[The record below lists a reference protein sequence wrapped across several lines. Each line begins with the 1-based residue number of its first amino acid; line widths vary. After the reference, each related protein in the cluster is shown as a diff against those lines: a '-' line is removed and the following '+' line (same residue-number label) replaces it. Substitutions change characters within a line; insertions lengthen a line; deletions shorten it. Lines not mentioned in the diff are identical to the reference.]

1 MPKLNAIYNANVYID
16 GNNLLGKAAEITAPE
31 IEFTMDEVTGLGLFG
46 TIKLPSGM
54 EALEAEMTWNSFYPE
69 VAARSRNPFK
79 SAQLMIRSNLQT
91 FDAAGLEKEVP
102 MVTTMTGTFGK
113 DALGGFKPKEKA
125 EFSSTFQVNEVR
137 QVADGRELFYYN
149 AFTNT
154 LRVNGQDVL
163 SQMRKNIGA

>member
-91 FDAAGLEKEVP
+91 FDAAGLEKEVS

-154 LRVNGQDVL
+154 LRVDGQDVL

>member
-125 EFSSTFQVNEVR
+125 EFASTFQVNEVR

-154 LRVNGQDVL
+154 LRVDGQDVL

>member
-31 IEFTMDEVTGLGLFG
+31 VEFSMDEMTGLGLFG
-46 TIKLPSGM
+46 TIKLPTGM

-154 LRVNGQDVL
+154 LRVDGQDVL

>member
-91 FDAAGLEKEVP
+91 FDAAGLDKEVA

-113 DALGGFKPKEKA
+113 DSLGGFKPKEKA

-154 LRVNGQDVL
+154 LRVDGQDVL

>member
-69 VAARSRNPFK
+69 VAARSRNPVK
-79 SAQLMIRSNLQT
+79 SAQLMSRSNLQT

-113 DALGGFKPKEKA
+113 DSLGGFKPKEKA

-149 AFTNT
+149 AFTTT
-154 LRVNGQDVL
+154 LRVDGQDVL
-163 SQMRKNIGA
+163 SQLRKNIGA

>member
-54 EALEAEMTWNSFYPE
+54 EALEAEVTWNSFYPE

-113 DALGGFKPKEKA
+113 DALGAFKPKEKA

-149 AFTNT
+149 AFTNAM
-154 LRVNGQDVL
+154 RVDGQDVL

>member
-113 DALGGFKPKEKA
+113 DSLGGFKPKEKA

-137 QVADGRELFYYN
+137 HVADGRELFYYN

-154 LRVNGQDVL
+154 LRVDGQDVL

>member
-16 GNNLLGKAAEITAPE
+16 GNNLLGKAAEITAAE

-113 DALGGFKPKEKA
+113 DSLGGFKPKEKA

-154 LRVNGQDVL
+154 LRVDGQDVL

>member
-154 LRVNGQDVL
+154 LRVDGQDVL

>member
-91 FDAAGLEKEVP
+91 FDAAGLEEEVP
-102 MVTTMTGTFGK
+102 RVTTMTGTFGK
-113 DALGGFKPKEKA
+113 DSLGGFKPKEKA

-154 LRVNGQDVL
+154 LRVDGQDVL

>member
-54 EALEAEMTWNSFYPE
+54 EALEAEVTWNSFYPE

-154 LRVNGQDVL
+154 LRVAGQDVL

>member
-16 GNNLLGKAAEITAPE
+16 GNNLLGKAAEITAPD

-113 DALGGFKPKEKA
+113 DSLGGFKPKEKA

-154 LRVNGQDVL
+154 LRVDGQDVL

>member
-79 SAQLMIRSNLQT
+79 SALLMIRSNLQT

-113 DALGGFKPKEKA
+113 DSLGGFKPKEKA

-154 LRVNGQDVL
+154 LRVDGQDVL

>member
-31 IEFTMDEVTGLGLFG
+31 IEFTMDAVTGLGLFG

-113 DALGGFKPKEKA
+113 DSLGGFKPKEKA

-154 LRVNGQDVL
+154 LRVDGQDVL

>member
-31 IEFTMDEVTGLGLFG
+31 IESTMDEVTGLGLFG

>member
-16 GNNLLGKAAEITAPE
+16 GNSLLGKAAEITAPE

-54 EALEAEMTWNSFYPE
+54 EALEAEVTWNSFYPE

-79 SAQLMIRSNLQT
+79 SAQLIIRSNLQT

-137 QVADGRELFYYN
+137 QVSDGRELFYYN

-163 SQMRKNIGA
+163 AQMRKNIGA

>member
-1 MPKLNAIYNANVYID
+1 
-16 GNNLLGKAAEITAPE
+16 
-31 IEFTMDEVTGLGLFG
+31 MDEVTGLGLFG

>member
-31 IEFTMDEVTGLGLFG
+31 IEFTMNEVTGLGLFG

-54 EALEAEMTWNSFYPE
+54 EALEAEVTWNSFYPE

-91 FDAAGLEKEVP
+91 FDAVGLEKEVP

-113 DALGGFKPKEKA
+113 DSLGGFKPKEKA

-154 LRVNGQDVL
+154 LHVNGQDVL

>member
-1 MPKLNAIYNANVYID
+1 MEDLE
-16 GNNLLGKAAEITAPE
+16 AEIT
-31 IEFTMDEVTGLGLFG
+31 
-46 TIKLPSGM
+46 
-54 EALEAEMTWNSFYPE
+54 WNSLYSE
-69 VAARSRNPFK
+69 VAKRSKNPFK
-79 SAQLMIRSNLQT
+79 ATQLMIRSNLQT
-91 FDAAGLEKEVP
+91 FDTSGLVKEVP

-154 LRVNGQDVL
+154 LRVDGQDVL

>member
-46 TIKLPSGM
+46 TIKLPSVM
-54 EALEAEMTWNSFYPE
+54 EDLEAEMTWNSFYPE

-113 DALGGFKPKEKA
+113 DSLGGFKPKEKA

-154 LRVNGQDVL
+154 LRVDGQDVL

>member
-1 MPKLNAIYNANVYID
+1 MPKLNAIYNANVNID

-113 DALGGFKPKEKA
+113 DSLGGFKPKEKA

-154 LRVNGQDVL
+154 LRVDGQDVL

>member
-113 DALGGFKPKEKA
+113 DSLGGFKPKEKA

-137 QVADGRELFYYN
+137 QVADGRELLYYN

-154 LRVNGQDVL
+154 LRVDGQDVL

>member
-1 MPKLNAIYNANVYID
+1 MPKLNAIYTANVYID

-113 DALGGFKPKEKA
+113 DSLGGFKPKEKA

-154 LRVNGQDVL
+154 LRVDGQDVL

>member
-113 DALGGFKPKEKA
+113 DSLGGFKPKEKA

-154 LRVNGQDVL
+154 LRVDGQDVL
-163 SQMRKNIGA
+163 AQMRKNIGA

>member
-91 FDAAGLEKEVP
+91 FNAAGLEKEVP

-113 DALGGFKPKEKA
+113 DSLGGFKPKEKA

-154 LRVNGQDVL
+154 LRVDGQDVL